1 MSIYKNTSP
10 YYTTDDSQGYL
21 DVMSHRKIIAE
32 ANDILYTVDKRYEHR
47 PDLLAYD
54 VYQDVT
60 LWWVFAVRNLN
71 VIKDPIYDLIAGTKI
86 YLPKLSNIKTS
97 LGN

>member
-10 YYTTDDSQGYL
+10 YYTTDDSNGYL
-21 DVMSHRKIIAE
+21 DVMTYRNIIAE
-32 ANDILYTVDKRYEHR
+32 TDDILYTIDKKYENR

-54 VYQDVT
+54 VYKNVDF
-60 LWWVFAVRNLN
+60 WWVFAMRNVN
-71 VIKDPIYDLIAGTKI
+71 VIKDPIYDFIAGTKI

-97 LGN
+97 LGV